1 MTNQTNN
8 DGLNEALA
16 VEETDTPTPSWT
28 KVSKRVVIC
37 VSLLGFVGVAA
48 LVRRAA
54 TATDADGDGIVSFH
68 EMMSCNAGW
77 FSSCTNSGDITSS
90 NENNANFN
98 ANANGF

>member
-54 TATDADGDGIVSFH
+54 TATDTDGDGIVSFH
-68 EMMSCNAGW
+68 EMMSCSANFW
-77 FSSCTNSGDITSS
+77 SSCSDAPNYDCMC
-90 NENNANFN
+90 
-98 ANANGF
+98 NGGCPCPAG